1 MESLRHL
8 KGTNQIGS
16 KIKLQRDFST
26 LITQNPNYES
36 QGKHKLHKIFII
48 Y

>member
-16 KIKLQRDFST
+16 NIKLQRDFST
-26 LITQNPNYES
+26 LITQISNYKS
-36 QGKHKLHKIFII
+36 QGKHKLHKTFII